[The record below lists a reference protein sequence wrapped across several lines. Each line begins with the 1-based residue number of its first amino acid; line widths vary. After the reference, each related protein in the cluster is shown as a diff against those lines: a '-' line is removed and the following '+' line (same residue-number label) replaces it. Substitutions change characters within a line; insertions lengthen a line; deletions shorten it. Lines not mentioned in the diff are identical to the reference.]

1 MYMQLINFIHV
12 DRKYTHFK
20 KFFVICI
27 VHVHG
32 FKRDIDNMTVRL
44 KKYQN
49 PTNVGVKNAF
59 CLEEISK

>member
-1 MYMQLINFIHV
+1 MCTGNIHTFQKV
-12 DRKYTHFK
+12 YL
-20 KFFVICI
+20 ICI

-49 PTNVGVKNAF
+49 PINVGVKNAF
-59 CLEEISK
+59 FLEEISK